1 VPAAPSG
8 WGRSPAVVYASV
20 GHFLHHVLT
29 GLFLTLAVVL
39 ERAWALPY
47 DEVIALWAWGALLVG
62 LGAPAAGWLAD
73 RVGEAWMMAA
83 FFLGAGAATVAAGAA
98 AGPGGMAAALAA
110 LGLFGAIYHPVG
122 LSWVSKAAPEGA
134 RGRVIGLVGIA
145 GSLGV
150 AAAALVAGG
159 LAGLAG
165 WRAALAVPGVV
176 SVAVGGVLALSILR
190 GRVAREAAEVGRGPA
205 EPAAAGG
212 GADGN
217 GPGRVP
223 AVVLVVL
230 AVTFSLGSV
239 LYGALSTATPKWM
252 SEALSLGAEEPARL
266 GLLVG
271 LVLLAGS
278 AGQLLGGAL
287 ADRRWSLKWLY
298 ALTLAAKAPLLLAAA
313 LAGGPAAVLAAA
325 GLFLML
331 DLGAPVEN
339 LLLARYSSGRRR
351 GLAFGV
357 KFAMGFAAAPLGVGL
372 VAALWGAEGVGGGFG
387 PFFLV
392 LAALALLMLLAA
404 LFLPGEPRRAA
415 GVARGPAAAPA
426 E

>member
-1 VPAAPSG
+1 MPAAPSG

-73 RVGEAWMMAA
+73 RVGEAGMMAA
-83 FFLGAGAATVAAGAA
+83 FFLGAGAATVAAGAT

-159 LAGLAG
+159 LAVLAG
-165 WRAALAVPGVV
+165 WRTALAVPGVV

-190 GRVAREAAEVGRGPA
+190 GRVAREAEGESGPA
-205 EPAAAGG
+205 EPAPAGAA
-212 GADGN
+212 ADGN
-217 GPGRVP
+217 GAGRVP

-313 LAGGPAAVLAAA
+313 LAGGPAAVLVAA

-392 LAALALLMLLAA
+392 LAALALAMLLAA

>member
-1 VPAAPSG
+1 MPPGS
-8 WGRSPAVVYASV
+8 RSLPVAYAGI

-39 ERAWALPY
+39 ERAWTLPY
-47 DEVIALWAWGALLVG
+47 DEVIALWTWGALLVG

-73 RVGEAWMMAA
+73 RVGAAWMIAA
-83 FFLGAGAATVAAGAA
+83 FFLGDGAATVAACAA

-190 GRVAREAAEVGRGPA
+190 GRVAREAEGESGPA
-205 EPAAAGG
+205 EPAPAGAA
-212 GADGN
+212 ADGN
-217 GPGRVP
+217 GAGRVP

-313 LAGGPAAVLAAA
+313 LAGGPAAVLVAA

-331 DLGAPVEN
+331 DLGAPVET

-392 LAALALLMLLAA
+392 LAALALAMLLAA